1 MSNDAQRVLDQLFCT
16 SKAVPNAYPQVTK
29 DQCGQ
34 NISARLGNCCSI
46 AEAGNNKSFI
56 KPRPRILQPHF
67 LSKEGK
73 FILETNHRLIKT
85 EQVHKPGKIQN
96 GDHRVNQSDITVQ
109 RLGRFHRP
117 KGCLLSHSGG
127 KEAPKVS
134 PVYPQRS
141 CISICSPPIRV
152 VHRSNDIHPC
162 HERSEDHAP
171 QNKRGD
177 SHVPGRLALKGKVSS
192 ATSKKFKCHIRYL
205 RTARSRS
212 KRRKIRAHSDSEI
225 HLSGISV
232 QHQLRHGLPT
242 SNPSRG
248 PDYISKPGSKT
259 ETNCKEN
266 DEPSGTHVLSR
277 ESHPMGKTAYERTAG
292 RPAWSM
298 APGRITGKPDCPDT
312 TFQSRLTMVEG
323 RLKFG
328 GRASTAPPTPQ
339 IELFTDS
346 STEGWGAHI
355 ESKTRSGLWSQ
366 EEKFLHINVLEMR
379 AAHLAIR
386 YFSQSLRNK
395 IVLLAS
401 DNTSVV
407 WYLKKQGGDEIEGP
421 VPRGQAPIQHG
432 HGTED
437 NSPGATCS
445 RKAQCFSGPAVQK
458 GPSTQK
464 RMVNQP
470 PDIQASVQ
478 DDGKAPHRLI
488 RHSIQSQTSVIHVSD
503 PRSESCSGRCSITGL
518 DRDVGLRLSPSRN
531 PTPSPLKDRERT
543 VPGDFDCTS
552 TTTSKLVSNA
562 TQPKRSNTNRAASDQ
577 KPAKTVSIRQGSYK
591 PGCNE
596 TPRLVLIQQ
605 ALQKRGF
612 SGQVSRMVS
621 SSVRPSTNK
630 VYDTKWTIFAAWCEK
645 MKVCAS
651 KASTPLV
658 ADFLAEK
665 QTLAPTTVEGYRT
678 AISNTIKHVRG
689 RDITSD
695 PCIQSLIRSNRLRNT
710 VTKNDVPPWDL
721 AVVLRYLSKSP
732 FEPIESSTLKNL
744 TIFLLALASGKRRG
758 ELQALTREGLSWNEN
773 KTVVTCRLD
782 PSFEAK
788 TQGRTGNPT
797 SPIILHA
804 LSGFVGRDP
813 DENLLCPV
821 RSLLKYY
828 TRVKLEG
835 HVGNKKRLFVSINV
849 GKKTT
854 EIASPSITRWIK
866 TVILDAHRLVKD
878 QDLRL
883 AGVKAHQVR
892 AVATSLTFKNASLEQ
907 VLEMGG
913 WTNHSTFTSYYLKDL
928 SHQNENQY
936 RLAPILTGNV
946 VVRI

>member
-1 MSNDAQRVLDQLFCT
+1 M
-16 SKAVPNAYPQVTK
+16 
-29 DQCGQ
+29 
-34 NISARLGNCCSI
+34 
-46 AEAGNNKSFI
+46 
-56 KPRPRILQPHF
+56 
-67 LSKEGK
+67 
-73 FILETNHRLIKT
+73 
-85 EQVHKPGKIQN
+85 
-96 GDHRVNQSDITVQ
+96 
-109 RLGRFHRP
+109 
-117 KGCLLSHSGG
+117 
-127 KEAPKVS
+127 
-134 PVYPQRS
+134 VYPPQARVEDLITLVSQVQKQRPTVRKMMS
-141 CISICSPPIRV
+141 LLGLMSSAEKVIPW
-152 VHRSNDIHPC
+152 
-162 HERSEDHAP
+162 
-171 QNKRGD
+171 
-177 SHVPGRLALKGKVSS
+177 GRLHMRELQADLHGQWRRGESLESQIVL
-192 ATSKKFKCHIRYL
+192 TPP
-205 RTARSRS
+205 SRADLQWW
-212 KRRKIRAHSDSEI
+212 KEDSN
-225 HLSGISV
+225 LV
-232 QHQLRHGLPT
+232 AGLPL
-242 SNPSRG
+242 
-248 PDYISKPGSKT
+248 
-259 ETNCKEN
+259 
-266 DEPSGTHVLSR
+266 H
-277 ESHPMGKTAYERTAG
+277 
-292 RPAWSM
+292 
-298 APGRITGKPDCPDT
+298 
-312 TFQSRLTMVEG
+312 
-323 RLKFG
+323 
-328 GRASTAPPTPQ
+328 PPTPQ

-355 ESKTRSGLWSQ
+355 ESKTGSGLWSQ

-407 WYLKKQGGDEIEGP
+407 WYLKKQGGTKSRDLFLEAKHLFSTVMELGIILQARHVAGRLN
-421 VPRGQAPIQHG
+421 VLADQLSRRGQVLKNEWSINPQIFKRVCKMMGRPLIDLFATQFNHKLPLYMSPIPDPRAVAVDALSQDWTGMWAYAFPPVEILHLVLSKIEREQCQVILIAPAL
-432 HGTED
+432 
-437 NSPGATCS
+437 P
-445 RKAQCFSGPAVQK
+445 
-458 GPSTQK
+458 
-464 RMVNQP
+464 
-470 PDIQASVQ
+470 QASWY
-478 DDGKAPHRLI
+478 
-488 RHSIQSQTSVIHVSD
+488 QTLLSLSVH
-503 PRSESCSGRCSITGL
+503 
-518 DRDVGLRLSPSRN
+518 
-531 PTPSPLKDRERT
+531 TPIELPATKNLLK
-543 VPGDFDCTS
+543 
-552 TTTSKLVSNA
+552 
-562 TQPKRSNTNRAASDQ
+562 Q
-577 KPAKTVSIRQGSYK
+577 VSIRQGSYK

-630 VYDTKWTIFAAWCEK
+630 VYDTKWNIFAAWCEK
-645 MKVCAS
+645 RKVCAS

-744 TIFLLALASGKRRG
+744 TMKSIFLLALASGKRRG

-828 TRVKLEG
+828 TRVKLAG

-849 GKKTT
+849 GKTT
-854 EIASPSITRWIK
+854 EIASPTITRWIK

>member
-1 MSNDAQRVLDQLFCT
+1 M
-16 SKAVPNAYPQVTK
+16 
-29 DQCGQ
+29 
-34 NISARLGNCCSI
+34 
-46 AEAGNNKSFI
+46 
-56 KPRPRILQPHF
+56 
-67 LSKEGK
+67 
-73 FILETNHRLIKT
+73 
-85 EQVHKPGKIQN
+85 
-96 GDHRVNQSDITVQ
+96 
-109 RLGRFHRP
+109 
-117 KGCLLSHSGG
+117 
-127 KEAPKVS
+127 
-134 PVYPQRS
+134 
-141 CISICSPPIRV
+141 
-152 VHRSNDIHPC
+152 
-162 HERSEDHAP
+162 
-171 QNKRGD
+171 
-177 SHVPGRLALKGKVSS
+177 
-192 ATSKKFKCHIRYL
+192 
-205 RTARSRS
+205 
-212 KRRKIRAHSDSEI
+212 
-225 HLSGISV
+225 
-232 QHQLRHGLPT
+232 
-242 SNPSRG
+242 
-248 PDYISKPGSKT
+248 
-259 ETNCKEN
+259 
-266 DEPSGTHVLSR
+266 
-277 ESHPMGKTAYERTAG
+277 MG
-292 RPAWSM
+292 RPL
-298 APGRITGKPDCPDT
+298 ID
-312 TFQSRLTMVEG
+312 
-323 RLKFG
+323 
-328 GRASTAPPTPQ
+328 
-339 IELFTDS
+339 LFATQFNHKLPLYMS
-346 STEGWGAHI
+346 
-355 ESKTRSGLWSQ
+355 
-366 EEKFLHINVLEMR
+366 
-379 AAHLAIR
+379 
-386 YFSQSLRNK
+386 
-395 IVLLAS
+395 
-401 DNTSVV
+401 
-407 WYLKKQGGDEIEGP
+407 
-421 VPRGQAPIQHG
+421 PI
-432 HGTED
+432 
-437 NSPGATCS
+437 P
-445 RKAQCFSGPAVQK
+445 
-458 GPSTQK
+458 
-464 RMVNQP
+464 
-470 PDIQASVQ
+470 
-478 DDGKAPHRLI
+478 
-488 RHSIQSQTSVIHVSD
+488 D
-503 PRSESCSGRCSITGL
+503 PRAVAVDALITGL
-518 DRDVGLRLSPSRN
+518 DRDVGLRLSPGRN

-562 TQPKRSNTNRAASDQ
+562 TQPKRSNTNRASSDQ

-591 PGCNE
+591 PVCNE

-645 MKVCAS
+645 RKVCAS

-744 TIFLLALASGKRRG
+744 TMKSIFLLALASGKRRG

-828 TRVKLEG
+828 TRVKLAG

-849 GKKTT
+849 GKTT
-854 EIASPSITRWIK
+854 EIASPTITRWIK